1 MSSEA
6 ILNQIREEIKAIR
19 SEKRGLEGNRVFM
32 DSGWETATYPDS
44 VQFSPFDANGVHA
57 EAVFIG
63 NNKEPDHNEKIIM
76 HCHGGGYAVG
86 STLSHRPL
94 AAQLAKAC
102 DATVIT
108 FNFRRA
114 PEHKFPCA
122 LEDAL
127 TVYRFLLQK
136 YSGKKIVISG
146 DSGGGSLAFALALQ
160 IRDLSLSAPA
170 ALIGLSAWV
179 DFACEGNTFEINK
192 PKDLSGNRGGL
203 MMMAVSYAGK
213 DNLKN
218 PLVSP
223 LYAEDLSRL
232 PPTLLQV
239 GTAETLLDDSR
250 RFAEKLHA
258 HGNQVTL
265 EEWPDMIHVWH
276 AFYPR
281 LPEAEQAIAA
291 IARWLRHTISGSST
305 TVGNVIAC
313 S

>member
-19 SEKRGLEGNRVFM
+19 SEKRGLEGNRAFM
-32 DSGWETATYPDS
+32 DSGWENATYPDG
-44 VQFSPFDANGVHA
+44 VQFSPFDADGVHA
-57 EAVFIG
+57 EAVFITKNIDNSVG
-63 NNKEPDHNEKIIM
+63 RDQHNTLIM

-94 AAQLAKAC
+94 AAQLANAC

-114 PEHKFPCA
+114 PEHRFPCA

-127 TVYRFLLQK
+127 TVYRFILQK
-136 YSGKKIVISG
+136 YCNKKIIISG

-160 IRDLSLSAPA
+160 IRDLSLPAPA
-170 ALIGLSAWV
+170 ALVGLSAWV

-223 LYAEDLSRL
+223 LYAESLANL

-250 RFAEKLHA
+250 RFAEKLRA

-291 IARWLRHTISGSST
+291 IARWLRHTISG
-305 TVGNVIAC
+305 
-313 S
+313 

>member
-1 MSSEA
+1 MTSEA
-6 ILNQIREEIKAIR
+6 ILKQIRAELIAIR
-19 SEKRGLEGNRVFM
+19 SEKRGLEGNRIFM
-32 DSGWETATYPDS
+32 DSGWQQAEYPEHT
-44 VQFSPFDANGVHA
+44 QFAPFDADGVHA

-63 NNKEPDHNEKIIM
+63 KRDGNKKIIL

-94 AAQLAKAC
+94 AAQLAAAC
-102 DATVIT
+102 DATAIT
-108 FNFRRA
+108 FNYRLA
-114 PEHKFPCA
+114 PEHRFPCA

-127 TVYRFLLQK
+127 TVYRFLLKTHAGQQ
-136 YSGKKIVISG
+136 IIISG

-160 IRDLSLSAPA
+160 IRDLDLPAPA

-192 PKDLSGNRGGL
+192 PKDPSGNRGGL
-203 MMMAVSYAGK
+203 LMMAHSYAGK

-223 LYAEDLSRL
+223 LYADSLAHL

-250 RFAEKLHA
+250 RFAEKLRA
-258 HGNQVTL
+258 HGNAVTL
-265 EEWPDMIHVWH
+265 QEWPDMIHVWH

-281 LPEAEQAIAA
+281 LPEARQAIAA
-291 IARWLRHTISGSST
+291 IATWLHQTISG
-305 TVGNVIAC
+305 
-313 S
+313 

>member
-6 ILNQIREEIKAIR
+6 ILNQIREELKAIR
-19 SEKRGLEGNRVFM
+19 AEKRGLEGNRAFM
-32 DSGWETATYPDS
+32 DSGWENAPYPEG
-44 VQFSPFDANGVHA
+44 VQFSPFDANGIHA
-57 EAVFIG
+57 EAVFI
-63 NNKEPDHNEKIIM
+63 NQSLAERDNTKTIIL

-127 TVYRFLLQK
+127 SVYRFLLQSHSNK
-136 YSGKKIVISG
+136 QIVISG

-160 IRDLSLSAPA
+160 IRDLALPAPA
-170 ALIGLSAWV
+170 ALVGLSAWV

-223 LYAEDLSRL
+223 LYAESLANL

-250 RFAEKLHA
+250 RFAEKLKA
-258 HGNQVTL
+258 HGNKVTL

-281 LPEAEQAIAA
+281 LPEAKQAILA
-291 IARWLRHTISGSST
+291 IARWLRHTISG
-305 TVGNVIAC
+305 
-313 S
+313 